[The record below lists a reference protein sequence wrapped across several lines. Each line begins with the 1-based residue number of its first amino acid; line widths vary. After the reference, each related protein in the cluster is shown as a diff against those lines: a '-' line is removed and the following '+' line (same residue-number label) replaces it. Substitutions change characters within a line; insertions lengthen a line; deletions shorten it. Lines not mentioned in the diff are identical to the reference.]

1 MAEESEES
9 LELLPADID
18 RIIPDR
24 CAKPGEYKNLDIAL
38 ELGGF
43 QPGHFDFDIKSAVW
57 IVHLLLQFHIC
68 LHHSWVLGDNI
79 TGMRL

>member
-1 MAEESEES
+1 MAKESEES
-9 LELLPADID
+9 LELFPADID

-24 CAKPGEYKNLDIAL
+24 RAKPGEDKDLDIAL

-57 IVHLLLQFHIC
+57 VVHLLLQFHVC
-68 LHHSWVLGDNI
+68 LHHSWVFRDNI
-79 TGMRL
+79 TRMRL